1 LKLKTKLKKLIRIV
15 DNSRF
20 CYTIWLLIYKFK
32 MTKRVQA
39 KHKISRRLGVNLWGS
54 HKYRQEKSHP
64 PGEHG
69 PMNSMRRKTDYGVHL
84 NAKQKLK
91 GYYANIS
98 EKKFR
103 KIYQEAKSL
112 KGDTGENI
120 IGLLESRLDTL
131 VYRANFVSTMFAAR
145 QFVSHKHVQVNGKTV
160 NIPSYKLKIGDVVTI
175 REKSRDLLVVLE
187 TIQKKERDIPDYLEV
202 DYKQCS
208 AQILSLPKLSDVPY
222 ACVMEPHLIVEFYSA

>member
-1 LKLKTKLKKLIRIV
+1 
-15 DNSRF
+15 
-20 CYTIWLLIYKFK
+20 